1 MKRYEALAEDVARSI
16 HGGLLKPGDRLPS
29 VRETCAARQVSP
41 STVFQAYYLLE
52 SRGLVESRPRSGY
65 YVARVPTRL
74 PPEPEAPSR
83 PDGESRAVDISDLV
97 FEVLQ
102 SSMDRDRV
110 PLGSAFP
117 SPELFPLHRLGRAMA
132 KAATHLDPWSTVD
145 DLTPGQA
152 VLRRQIARRYL
163 VEGINVSADD
173 IVITN
178 GAMEALSLSI
188 AAVTRPG
195 DAVLVESPCFYVT
208 LQVLERNGLQAIE
221 VPTHPREGVDL
232 GALEQAIARHAPKAC
247 WLMPTFQNPLGST
260 MPEAHKRAAVALFAR
275 HGIPLLEDDV
285 YAELHFQA
293 KRPPPAKA
301 YDRDGWVLHCG
312 SFSKCLSPGYR
323 IGWVLP
329 GRFRTQVAR
338 LKLTSTLNT
347 NVPAQLAIA
356 GYLEGGGYERHLRR
370 LRGRLAQQQAQY
382 VEAIAAAFP
391 RGTRVTRPLGG
402 YFLWLELP
410 AGSDAMAL
418 RQRALAHGMSLAP
431 GPMFSP
437 SRAFGHCLRLNCGHP
452 FDARMAEAV
461 ATLGRLADEVA

>member
-1 MKRYEALAEDVARSI
+1 MKRYESLAEDIARSI
-16 HGGLLKPGDRLPS
+16 QSGLLKPGERLPS
-29 VRETCAARQVSP
+29 VRETCAARKISP

-52 SRGLVESRPRSGY
+52 GRGLVESRPRSGY
-65 YVARVPTRL
+65 YVAREPIRL
-74 PPEPEAPSR
+74 PPEPEAASR
-83 PDGESRAVDISDLV
+83 PDGESRSVDVSELV

-102 SSMDRDRV
+102 SSMNRDRA

-117 SPELFPLHRLGRAMA
+117 SPVLFPLERLGRAMA
-132 KAATHLDPWSTVD
+132 KTAVHLDPWSTVD
-145 DLTPGQA
+145 DLTPGQVA
-152 VLRRQIARRYL
+152 LRRQIARRYL
-163 VEGINVSADD
+163 LEGIDVSAED
-173 IVITN
+173 IIITN

-232 GALEQAIARHAPKAC
+232 AALAQAIVRHAPKAC

-260 MPEAHKRAAVALFAR
+260 MPDANKRALVALLAE
-275 HGIPLLEDDV
+275 HGIPLVEDDV
-285 YAELHFQA
+285 YAELHFQP

-301 YDRDGWVLHCG
+301 FDREGLVLHCG
-312 SFSKCLSPGYR
+312 SFSKCLAPGYR
-323 IGWVLP
+323 IGWVAP

-338 LKLTSTLNT
+338 HKLTSTLNT

-356 GYLEGGGYERHLRR
+356 GYLEGGGFERHLRR
-370 LRGRLAQQQAQY
+370 LRETLAQLQARY
-382 VEAIAAAFP
+382 VAAIAEAFP
-391 RGTRVTRPLGG
+391 RETRVTRPLGG

-410 AGSDAMAL
+410 AGTDALAL
-418 RQRALAHGMSLAP
+418 RQRALTFGMSLAP

-437 SRAFGHCLRLNCGHP
+437 SRGFGNCVRLNCGHP
-452 FDARMAEAV
+452 FDERMADAL
-461 ATLGRLADEVA
+461 ATLGRLATEMA